1 MTTNESYRLIITMR
15 IIVVFEF
22 AVINEWLKEN
32 DQRHYKQ
39 CNYRQCIIRQEE
51 IFFLIIQIFLSLYER
66 LSVLSIDGR

>member
-32 DQRHYKQ
+32 DQRHYDQ
-39 CNYRQCIIRQEE
+39 WNYRQSMSIIR
-51 IFFLIIQIFLSLYER
+51 
-66 LSVLSIDGR
+66 GRR